1 MNINNGKTG
10 NVNIPGALHSTGG
23 DGDGQVGGVVAY
35 AGDVYD
41 ETLGKNQKEINQ
53 TLLDGSGDSNVIA
66 VALNDLNEK
75 VEEQEKVTSSGL
87 NDLNDKTDNLSKD
100 IEDLEKTTSSSLN
113 DLKDEVDNLN
123 DEVDDNEKATSAS
136 LNDLNE
142 KVDNL
147 SDEVNDNEAVT
158 AAALNDLDG
167 RITTIENDDKI
178 AKLNNQ
184 NSVSMGTELVT
195 DGKESIAGGAGV
207 YIKGDRSF
215 GYGSGLTVA
224 YLTGNNGT
232 YDLMIKSSTSYS
244 TTNKNRNV
252 FADIFTNT
260 YLRDANT
267 LERVAKILT
276 VTANS
281 DGQPITITTDT
292 DLGEITSK
300 SFGLEN
306 VTGDKSFTSGV
317 FGNTGIW
324 SNLMGFMNYSNKDYV
339 NALGTQITNSG
350 TYANLFGTGIT
361 NTDTISNVIG
371 YNVTNKGKWSSLIGY
386 GNVNT
391 DQSNTIIGN
400 ANTINGIHSS
410 IIGQSN
416 TVNENCRA
424 SIIGEENVATKSSI
438 LSSDKKV
445 YSWML
450 GSKLTTSFDCI
461 ALGYLNKDYPEETT
475 DANKNFLVI
484 GMGNG
489 VNNDRANGLEI
500 KANGDLYIDKIGGYN
515 GKNSTSS
522 SVIPLQTIISD
533 LQTKSTNTDTI
544 INNHFTDNNSI
555 KVGTAINVSGID
567 SIAGGAGVSLTGNRA
582 FGYGT
587 SMSAIYLTGDEGTYS
602 ARLYSTSNYINQN
615 NIADAFATTHLNS
628 YLLKTSDFSRVAQ
641 ITAITY
647 NGADQP
653 LTITLDTDL
662 GNLSNAVYAIE
673 NVAGTKSFNGG
684 SFGNTGQ
691 NSSVIGY
698 NNFNKGNYSS
708 ILGSINN
715 NNSTYST
722 VLGYSG
728 KNTGNYSS
736 VIGSLNNNAA
746 IYSNVIGLMNT
757 NDSTGTY
764 ANIIGRNN
772 TNKCSSTSIIG
783 IGNTVNETTYPSVI
797 TGYENIADVATQQF
811 TLGYGNHGTRGQYAE
826 GNASASWMIGH
837 HLTTSSGCWAL
848 GKYNKDYDVQDVAK
862 QNFFVVGNGDS
873 TRALNNLEVKNN
885 GNWYVYGVGGFDG
898 TNSDN
903 ANVKTLQTVIT
914 ELTNKIIAL
923 ENQLNGGNS

>member
-53 TLLDGSGDSNVIA
+53 TLLDGSADSNVIA
-66 VALNDLNEK
+66 VALNDLNDK

-207 YIKGDRSF
+207 YIKGNRSF

-232 YDLMIKSSTSYS
+232 YNLMIKSSTGYG
-244 TTNKNRNV
+244 TTNANRNV

-300 SFGLEN
+300 TFGLEN
-306 VTGDKSFTSGV
+306 VTGDESFTSGI

-350 TYANLFGTGIT
+350 TYSNLFGTGIT
-361 NTDTISNVIG
+361 NTNTISNIIG
-371 YNVTNKGKWSSLIGY
+371 YNVSNKGKWSSLIGY
-386 GNVNT
+386 DNINT
-391 DQSNTIIGN
+391 NKSNTIIGN
-400 ANTINGIHSS
+400 ENTINGTNSS
-410 IIGQSN
+410 IVGQSN

-424 SIIGEENVATKSSI
+424 SIIGEQNVATKSSI
-438 LSSDKKV
+438 LSSDKKAF
-445 YSWML
+445 SWML
-450 GSKLTTSFDCI
+450 GSQLTTSFDGI

-475 DANKNFLVI
+475 DANQNFFVI

-489 VNNDRANGLEI
+489 SNKDRANGLEI
-500 KANGDLYIDKIGGYN
+500 KANGDLYIDRIGGYN

-522 SVIPLQTIISD
+522 SVIPLQTIISN
-533 LQTKSTNTDTI
+533 LQS
-544 INNHFTDNNSI
+544 
-555 KVGTAINVSGID
+555 
-567 SIAGGAGVSLTGNRA
+567 
-582 FGYGT
+582 
-587 SMSAIYLTGDEGTYS
+587 
-602 ARLYSTSNYINQN
+602 
-615 NIADAFATTHLNS
+615 
-628 YLLKTSDFSRVAQ
+628 
-641 ITAITY
+641 
-647 NGADQP
+647 
-653 LTITLDTDL
+653 TITSL
-662 GNLSNAVYAIE
+662 
-673 NVAGTKSFNGG
+673 
-684 SFGNTGQ
+684 Q
-691 NSSVIGY
+691 N
-698 NNFNKGNYSS
+698 
-708 ILGSINN
+708 
-715 NNSTYST
+715 
-722 VLGYSG
+722 
-728 KNTGNYSS
+728 
-736 VIGSLNNNAA
+736 
-746 IYSNVIGLMNT
+746 
-757 NDSTGTY
+757 
-764 ANIIGRNN
+764 R
-772 TNKCSSTSIIG
+772 
-783 IGNTVNETTYPSVI
+783 
-797 TGYENIADVATQQF
+797 
-811 TLGYGNHGTRGQYAE
+811 
-826 GNASASWMIGH
+826 
-837 HLTTSSGCWAL
+837 
-848 GKYNKDYDVQDVAK
+848 
-862 QNFFVVGNGDS
+862 
-873 TRALNNLEVKNN
+873 
-885 GNWYVYGVGGFDG
+885 
-898 TNSDN
+898 
-903 ANVKTLQTVIT
+903 
-914 ELTNKIIAL
+914 IIAL
-923 ENQLNGGNS
+923 ETQLSGGNS